1 MIKLRFSAPVFN
13 TYCDGKIT
21 VCQYECNLIDTERGI
36 VLMNF
41 KVSGKASCSP
51 MDTID
56 PVKGKILADSRAKYA
71 AYRKAYKAI
80 TPTFLALKSEFTKYQ
95 NAYDQLVRLV
105 FKEAH
110 HVAVVSE

>member
-36 VLMNF
+36 ILMNF

-80 TPTFLALKSEFTKYQ
+80 LPTYKALHNEHNKYQ
-95 NAYDQLVRLV
+95 NAFDQLVRLV
-105 FKEAH
+105 IKEAN
-110 HVAVVSE
+110 HVATVSE